1 MRNKK
6 TEGEPNYSKNIR
18 LTSKDDHQRKYIN
31 ECISIHS
38 LLF

>member
-18 LTSKDDHQRKYIN
+18 LTSKDNHKRK
-31 ECISIHS
+31 
-38 LLF
+38 